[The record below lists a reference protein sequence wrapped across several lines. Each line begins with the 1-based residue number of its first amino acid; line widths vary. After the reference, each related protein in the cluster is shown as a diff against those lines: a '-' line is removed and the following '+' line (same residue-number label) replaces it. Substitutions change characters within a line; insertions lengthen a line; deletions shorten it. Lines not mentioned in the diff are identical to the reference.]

1 MDIKFDVTAAEQLI
15 KQMDK
20 YCRGVQ
26 KETRDLLD
34 IMNTSG
40 GWDDNQKKAFESN
53 INELAGDLNQAL
65 RMEADYMKTY
75 DQRVR
80 ELRG

>member
-1 MDIKFDVTAAEQLI
+1 MDIKFDAAAAEQLI

-34 IMNTSG
+34 MMKSSG
-40 GWDDNQKKAFESN
+40 GWNDNQKKAFESN

-65 RMEADYMKTY
+65 RLEADYMKTY

>member
-1 MDIKFDVTAAEQLI
+1 MDIIFDAAAAEQLI
-15 KQMDK
+15 RNMDK

-26 KETRDLLD
+26 KETKDLLG
-34 IMNTSG
+34 MMKSSG

-53 INELAGDLNQAL
+53 ITELAGDLNQAL
-65 RMEADYMKTY
+65 KLEADYMRTF

>member
-1 MDIKFDVTAAEQLI
+1 MDIKFDAAAAEQLI

-34 IMNTSG
+34 IMKTSS
-40 GWDDNQKKAFESN
+40 GWNDNQKKAFESN

>member
-1 MDIKFDVTAAEQLI
+1 MDIIFDAIAAEQLI

-34 IMNTSG
+34 IMKTSG
-40 GWDDNQKKAFESN
+40 GWNDNQKKAFESN
-53 INELAGDLNQAL
+53 INELAGDLNQTL

>member
-1 MDIKFDVTAAEQLI
+1 MDIKFDASAAEQMI

-20 YCRGVQ
+20 YCRGIQ
-26 KETRDLLD
+26 KETKDLLD
-34 IMNTSG
+34 IMKTSG
-40 GWDDNQKKAFESN
+40 RWNDNQKKVFESN
-53 INELAGDLNQAL
+53 INELASDLNQAL
-65 RMEADYMKTY
+65 KLEADYMRTF

>member
-1 MDIKFDVTAAEQLI
+1 MDIKFDATAAEQLI

-34 IMNTSG
+34 IMKTSG
-40 GWDDNQKKAFESN
+40 GWSDNQKKAFESN

>member
-1 MDIKFDVTAAEQLI
+1 MDIKFDATAAEQLI

-34 IMNTSG
+34 IMKTSG
-40 GWDDNQKKAFESN
+40 GWNDNQKKAFESN
-53 INELAGDLNQAL
+53 INELAGDLNRAL
-65 RMEADYMKTY
+65 KLEADYMRTF

>member
-1 MDIKFDVTAAEQLI
+1 MDIKFDAAAAEQLI

-34 IMNTSG
+34 IMKNSSG
-40 GWDDNQKKAFESN
+40 WNDNQKKAFESN

>member
-1 MDIKFDVTAAEQLI
+1 MDIKFDAAAAEQLI

-26 KETRDLLD
+26 KETRDLRD
-34 IMNTSG
+34 IMKTSG
-40 GWDDNQKKAFESN
+40 GWNDNQKKAFESN

>member
-1 MDIKFDVTAAEQLI
+1 MDIKFDAAAAEQLI

-26 KETRDLLD
+26 EETRDLLD
-34 IMNTSG
+34 IMKSSG
-40 GWDDNQKKAFESN
+40 GWNDNQKKAFESN

>member
-1 MDIKFDVTAAEQLI
+1 MDIKFDATAAEQLI

-34 IMNTSG
+34 IMKTSG
-40 GWDDNQKKAFESN
+40 GWNYNQKKAFESN

>member
-1 MDIKFDVTAAEQLI
+1 MDIKFDASAAEQMI

-20 YCRGVQ
+20 YCRGIQ
-26 KETRDLLD
+26 KETKDLLD
-34 IMNTSG
+34 IMKTSG
-40 GWDDNQKKAFESN
+40 RWNDNQKKVFESN
-53 INELAGDLNQAL
+53 INELASDLNQAL
-65 RMEADYMKTY
+65 NLEADYMRTF

>member
-1 MDIKFDVTAAEQLI
+1 MDIKFDATAAEQLI

-34 IMNTSG
+34 IMKTSG
-40 GWDDNQKKAFESN
+40 GWNDNQKKAFESN

>member
-1 MDIKFDVTAAEQLI
+1 MDIKFDADAAEQLI

-26 KETRDLLD
+26 KETKDLLD
-34 IMNTSG
+34 IMKSSG
-40 GWDDNQKKAFESN
+40 EWSDNQKKAFEAN
-53 INELAGDLNQAL
+53 ITELAGDLNQVL
-65 RMEADYMKTY
+65 RLEADYMRTFN
-75 DQRVR
+75 QRVR

>member
-1 MDIKFDVTAAEQLI
+1 MDIKFDADAAEQLI

-26 KETRDLLD
+26 KETKDLLD
-34 IMNTSG
+34 AVRSSG
-40 GWDDNQKKAFESN
+40 GWDDYQKKAFESN
-53 INELAGDLNQAL
+53 IIELAGDLNQAL
-65 RMEADYMKTY
+65 SLEADYMRTF

>member
-1 MDIKFDVTAAEQLI
+1 MDIKFDVVAAEQLI
-15 KQMDK
+15 KQMDI

-34 IMNTSG
+34 IMKSSG
-40 GWDDNQKKAFESN
+40 GWDDNQKKAFDSN
-53 INELAGDLNQAL
+53 INELAAELNQAL